1 MSGCEETAGFL
12 FKHRCGREAQT
23 ECLQCGKPICLKHVK
38 SPGGQEHCVHCTR
51 DKLGAKIRPP
61 APRRSRARG
70 RDDDFDGDFD
80 DDFGDDPYFYA
91 YAYYEGYGSYG
102 RGEWGHAHAR
112 DLDDP
117 VDFTEADGEA
127 FAVER
132 DTDFEH
138 DMGAS

>member
-1 MSGCEETAGFL
+1 MPAVRQADLPQAREVARRPGALRALHPRQAG
-12 FKHRCGREAQT
+12 GED
-23 ECLQCGKPICLKHVK
+23 P
-38 SPGGQEHCVHCTR
+38 
-51 DKLGAKIRPP
+51 PP